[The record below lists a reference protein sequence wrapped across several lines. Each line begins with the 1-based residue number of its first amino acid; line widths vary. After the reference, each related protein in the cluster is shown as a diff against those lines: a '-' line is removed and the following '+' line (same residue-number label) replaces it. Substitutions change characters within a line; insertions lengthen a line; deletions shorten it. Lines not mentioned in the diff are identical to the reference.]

1 MIKPLKKYDILT
13 NINIMKNLINISDL
27 NKNDFNSILN
37 FANTIKPYAEDFLK
51 NKNIGLIFEKNST
64 RTRLSFQVG
73 INQLH
78 GKYIDIKLEELN
90 LQRVE
95 SFEDTFEI
103 MSCYLDAIIFRTT
116 NHRKLELASKYFKKP
131 IINALSDISHPCQ
144 AISDIYT
151 LKEHF
156 KKEDGFKIVWCGD
169 LNNILFSLIESLNF
183 FDSTKIDVFTDK
195 EIFASKKKIFL
206 QSDKVSYHF
215 EFKDQILGSAD
226 CVMTDVFNSMNDKD
240 DKETILKKFMV
251 NQELMNKTP
260 ESAVFMHCLPAKI
273 GSEVSEEVLKG
284 SKSIV
289 LKQAKNRM
297 IAQRGILKWLNL

>member
-1 MIKPLKKYDILT
+1 MTFANSIKP
-13 NINIMKNLINISDL
+13 NI
-27 NKNDFNSILN
+27 
-37 FANTIKPYAEDFLK
+37 EDCLK

-78 GKYIDIKLEELN
+78 GKYIDIKLDELN

-103 MSCYLDAIIFRTT
+103 MSCYLDALVFRTT
-116 NHRKLELASKYFKKP
+116 NHQKLVLASKYFKKP

-144 AISDIYT
+144 AISDIFT

-156 KKEDGFKIVWCGD
+156 QKDDGFKIVWCGD
-169 LNNILFSLIESLNF
+169 LNNVLFSLLESMKFLK
-183 FDSTKIDVFTDK
+183 SSKIDIFTDRKIYENNHHNFPK
-195 EIFASKKKIFL
+195 EENI
-206 QSDKVSYHF
+206 SYHF
-215 EFKDQILGSAD
+215 DLNDKILESAD
-226 CVMTDVFNSMNDKD
+226 CVMTDVFNSMNDKE
-240 DKETILKKFMV
+240 DKESLLKKFMV
-251 NQELMNKTP
+251 NQELIKKTP
-260 ESAVFMHCLPAKI
+260 DSAVFMHCLPAKI
-273 GSEVSEEVLKG
+273 GSEVSNDVIKG

-297 IAQRGILKWLNL
+297 VAQRGIMKWLEL

>member
-1 MIKPLKKYDILT
+1 
-13 NINIMKNLINISDL
+13 MKNLLNISDL
-27 NKNDFNSILN
+27 SKDDFNSILS
-37 FANTIKPYAEDFLK
+37 FASSIKPNTENCLK

-73 INQLH
+73 INQLQ

-103 MSCYLDAIIFRTT
+103 MSCYLDALVFRTT
-116 NHRKLELASKYFKKP
+116 NHEKLKLASKYFKKP

-156 KKEDGFKIVWCGD
+156 QKEDGFKIVWCGD
-169 LNNILFSLIESLNF
+169 LNNVLFSLLESMKYLT
-183 FDSTKIDVFTDK
+183 SSKIDIFTDK
-195 EIFASKKKIFL
+195 IIYEKNYENFL
-206 QSDKVSYHF
+206 NLDNISYHF
-215 EFKDQILGSAD
+215 EIDEKTIRSAD

-240 DKETILKKFMV
+240 DKEALLKRFMV
-251 NQELMNKTP
+251 DQELMKKT
-260 ESAVFMHCLPAKI
+260 SDTAVFMHCLPAKI
-273 GSEVSEEVLKG
+273 GSEVSNDVIKG
-284 SKSIV
+284 PKSIV

-297 IAQRGILKWLNL
+297 VAQRGIMKWLEL

>member
-1 MIKPLKKYDILT
+1 
-13 NINIMKNLINISDL
+13 MKNLLNISDL
-27 NKNDFNSILN
+27 SKDDFNCILS
-37 FANTIKPYAEDFLK
+37 FASSIKPNTENCLK

-73 INQLH
+73 INQLQ

-103 MSCYLDAIIFRTT
+103 MSCYLDALIFRTT
-116 NHRKLELASKYFKKP
+116 DHEKLNLAATYFNKP

-156 KKEDGFKIVWCGD
+156 QKEDGFKIVWCGD
-169 LNNILFSLIESLNF
+169 LNNVLYSILESMKFL
-183 FDSTKIDVFTDK
+183 DSSKINVFTDK
-195 EIFASKKKIFL
+195 KIYEKNHHKFPKL
-206 QSDKVSYHF
+206 DNISYHF
-215 EFKDQILGSAD
+215 EIDDKILELAD
-226 CVMTDVFNSMNDKD
+226 CVMTDVFNSMNDKE
-240 DKETILKKFMV
+240 DKEVILKKFMV
-251 NQELMNKTP
+251 NQELMEKT
-260 ESAVFMHCLPAKI
+260 SNSTVFMHCLPAKI
-273 GSEVSEEVLKG
+273 GSEVSSDVIKG

-297 IAQRGILKWLNL
+297 VAQRGIMKWLEL

>member
-1 MIKPLKKYDILT
+1 L
-13 NINIMKNLINISDL
+13 KNLLNISDL
-27 NKNDFNSILN
+27 SKDDFNSILS
-37 FANTIKPYAEDFLK
+37 FASSISPNTENCLK

-73 INQLH
+73 INQLQ

-103 MSCYLDAIIFRTT
+103 MSCYLDALVFRTT
-116 NHRKLELASKYFKKP
+116 NHEKLKLASKYFNKP

-156 KKEDGFKIVWCGD
+156 QKEDGFKIVWCGD
-169 LNNILFSLIESLNF
+169 LNNVLFSLLESMKYLT
-183 FDSTKIDVFTDK
+183 SSKIDIFTDK
-195 EIFASKKKIFL
+195 KIYEKNYENFL
-206 QSDKVSYHF
+206 NLDNISYHF
-215 EFKDQILGSAD
+215 EIDDKILGSAD
-226 CVMTDVFNSMNDKD
+226 CIMTDVFNSMNDKD
-240 DKETILKKFMV
+240 DKEALLKRFMV
-251 NQELMNKTP
+251 DQELMKKT
-260 ESAVFMHCLPAKI
+260 SDTAVFMHCLPAKI
-273 GSEVSEEVLKG
+273 GSEVSNDVIKG

-297 IAQRGILKWLNL
+297 VAQRGIMKWLEL

>member
-1 MIKPLKKYDILT
+1 L
-13 NINIMKNLINISDL
+13 KNLLNISDL
-27 NKNDFNSILN
+27 SKSDFDSILTFANSI
-37 FANTIKPYAEDFLK
+37 KPNIEDCLK

-78 GKYIDIKLEELN
+78 GKYIDIKLDELN

-103 MSCYLDAIIFRTT
+103 MSCYLDALVFRTS
-116 NHRKLELASKYFKKP
+116 NHQKLVLASKFFKKP

-144 AISDIYT
+144 AISDIFT

-156 KKEDGFKIVWCGD
+156 QKDEGFKIVWCGD
-169 LNNILFSLIESLNF
+169 LNNVLFSLLESMKFLK
-183 FDSTKIDVFTDK
+183 SSKIDIFTDRKIYENNHHNFPK
-195 EIFASKKKIFL
+195 EENI
-206 QSDKVSYHF
+206 SYHF
-215 EFKDQILGSAD
+215 ELNDKILDSAD
-226 CVMTDVFNSMNDKD
+226 CVMTDVFNSMNDKE
-240 DKETILKKFMV
+240 DKESLLKKFMV
-251 NQELMNKTP
+251 NQELMKKTP

-273 GSEVSEEVLKG
+273 GSEVSNDVIKG

-297 IAQRGILKWLNL
+297 VAQRGIMKWLEL

>member
-1 MIKPLKKYDILT
+1 
-13 NINIMKNLINISDL
+13 MKNLLNISDL
-27 NKNDFNSILN
+27 SKDDFNSILS
-37 FANTIKPYAEDFLK
+37 FASSIKPNTENCLK

-73 INQLH
+73 INQLQ

-95 SFEDTFEI
+95 SFEDTFEV
-103 MSCYLDAIIFRTT
+103 MSCYLDALVFRTT
-116 NHRKLELASKYFKKP
+116 NHEKLKLASKYFKKP

-156 KKEDGFKIVWCGD
+156 QKEDGFKIVWCGD
-169 LNNILFSLIESLNF
+169 LNNVLFSLLESMKYLT
-183 FDSTKIDVFTDK
+183 SSKIDIFTDK
-195 EIFASKKKIFL
+195 KIYEKNYENFL
-206 QSDKVSYHF
+206 NLDNISYHF
-215 EFKDQILGSAD
+215 EIDDKILGSAD
-226 CVMTDVFNSMNDKD
+226 CIMTDVFNSMNDKD
-240 DKETILKKFMV
+240 DKESLLKRFMV
-251 NQELMNKTP
+251 DQELMNKT
-260 ESAVFMHCLPAKI
+260 SDTAVFMHCLPAKI
-273 GSEVSEEVLKG
+273 GSEVSKDVIKG

-297 IAQRGILKWLNL
+297 VAQRGIIKWLEL

>member
-1 MIKPLKKYDILT
+1 
-13 NINIMKNLINISDL
+13 MKNLLNISELSKD
-27 NKNDFNSILN
+27 DFDSILSY
-37 FANTIKPYAEDFLK
+37 AKSIKPNVEDCLK

-103 MSCYLDAIIFRTT
+103 MSCYLDALIFRTT
-116 NHRKLELASKYFKKP
+116 NHDKLKLASQYFKKP

-156 KKEDGFKIVWCGD
+156 QKEDGFKIVWCGD
-169 LNNILFSLIESLNF
+169 LNNVLFSLLESMRFLV
-183 FDSTKIDVFTDK
+183 SSKIFIFTDK
-195 EIFASKKKIFL
+195 KIYEKNHHNFL
-206 QSDKVSYHF
+206 KLDNISYHF
-215 EFKDQILGSAD
+215 DLDDKILESAD
-226 CVMTDVFNSMNDKD
+226 CIMTDVFNSMNDKE
-240 DKETILKKFMV
+240 DKEATLKKFMV
-251 NQELMNKTP
+251 DKDLMKKTS
-260 ESAVFMHCLPAKI
+260 ESTVFMHCLPAKI
-273 GSEVSEEVLKG
+273 GSEVSNDVIKG

-297 IAQRGILKWLNL
+297 VAQRGIMKWLKL

>member
-1 MIKPLKKYDILT
+1 
-13 NINIMKNLINISDL
+13 MKNLLNISDL
-27 NKNDFNSILN
+27 SKDDFNSILS
-37 FANTIKPYAEDFLK
+37 FASSIKPNTENCLK

-73 INQLH
+73 INQLQ

-103 MSCYLDAIIFRTT
+103 MSCYLDALVFRTT
-116 NHRKLELASKYFKKP
+116 NHEKLKLASKYFKKP

-156 KKEDGFKIVWCGD
+156 QKEDGFKIVWCGD
-169 LNNILFSLIESLNF
+169 LNNVLFSLLESMKYLT
-183 FDSTKIDVFTDK
+183 SSKIDIFTDK
-195 EIFASKKKIFL
+195 KIYEKNYENFL
-206 QSDKVSYHF
+206 NLDNISYHF
-215 EFKDQILGSAD
+215 EIDDKILGSAD
-226 CVMTDVFNSMNDKD
+226 CIMTDVFNSMNDKD
-240 DKETILKKFMV
+240 DKETLLKKFMV
-251 NQELMNKTP
+251 DQELMKKT
-260 ESAVFMHCLPAKI
+260 ADTTVFMHCLPAKI
-273 GSEVSEEVLKG
+273 GSEVSNDVIKG

-297 IAQRGILKWLNL
+297 VAQRGIMKWLEL

>member
-1 MIKPLKKYDILT
+1 
-13 NINIMKNLINISDL
+13 MKNLLNISDL
-27 NKNDFNSILN
+27 SKSDFDSILTFANSI
-37 FANTIKPYAEDFLK
+37 KPNIEDCLK

-78 GKYIDIKLEELN
+78 GKYIDIKLDELN

-103 MSCYLDAIIFRTT
+103 MSCYLDALVFRTS
-116 NHRKLELASKYFKKP
+116 NHQKLVLASKFFKKP

-144 AISDIYT
+144 AISDIFT

-156 KKEDGFKIVWCGD
+156 QKDEGFKIVWCGD
-169 LNNILFSLIESLNF
+169 LNNVLFSLLESMKFLK
-183 FDSTKIDVFTDK
+183 SSKIDIFTNRKIYENNHHNFPK
-195 EIFASKKKIFL
+195 EENI
-206 QSDKVSYHF
+206 SYHF
-215 EFKDQILGSAD
+215 ELNDKILDSAD
-226 CVMTDVFNSMNDKD
+226 CVMTDVFNSMNDKE
-240 DKETILKKFMV
+240 DKESLLKKFMV
-251 NQELMNKTP
+251 NQELMKKTP
-260 ESAVFMHCLPAKI
+260 DSAVFMHCLPAKI
-273 GSEVSEEVLKG
+273 GSEVSNDVIKG

-297 IAQRGILKWLNL
+297 VAQRGIMKWLEL

>member
-1 MIKPLKKYDILT
+1 L
-13 NINIMKNLINISDL
+13 KNLLNISDL
-27 NKNDFNSILN
+27 SKDDFNSILS
-37 FANTIKPYAEDFLK
+37 FASSIKPNTENCLK

-73 INQLH
+73 INQLQ

-103 MSCYLDAIIFRTT
+103 MSCYLDALVFRTT
-116 NHRKLELASKYFKKP
+116 NHEKLKLASKYFKKP

-156 KKEDGFKIVWCGD
+156 QKEDGFKIVWCGD
-169 LNNILFSLIESLNF
+169 LNNVLFSLIESMKYLT
-183 FDSTKIDVFTDK
+183 SSKIDIFTDK
-195 EIFASKKKIFL
+195 KIYEKNYENFL
-206 QSDKVSYHF
+206 NLDNISYHF
-215 EFKDQILGSAD
+215 EIDDKILSSAD
-226 CVMTDVFNSMNDKD
+226 CIMTDVFNSMNDKD
-240 DKETILKKFMV
+240 DKEALLKRFMV
-251 NQELMNKTP
+251 DQELMNKT
-260 ESAVFMHCLPAKI
+260 SDTAVFMHCLPAKI
-273 GSEVSEEVLKG
+273 GSEVSNDVIKG

-297 IAQRGILKWLNL
+297 VAQRGIMKWLEL

>member
-1 MIKPLKKYDILT
+1 
-13 NINIMKNLINISDL
+13 MKNLLNISDL
-27 NKNDFNSILN
+27 SKDDFETILN
-37 FANTIKPYAEDFLK
+37 FSKNIKPNTEDCLK

-103 MSCYLDAIIFRTT
+103 MSCYLDALVFRTT
-116 NHRKLELASKYFKKP
+116 NHQKLELASKYFKKP

-144 AISDIYT
+144 SISDIYT
-151 LKEHF
+151 LRDHF
-156 KKEDGFKIVWCGD
+156 QKDDGFKIIWCGD
-169 LNNILFSLIESLNF
+169 MNNVLFSLLESLNF
-183 FDSTKIDVFTDK
+183 LDSTKIDVFTDK
-195 EIFASKKKIFL
+195 KIFESNKNNFL
-206 QSDKVSYHF
+206 NSDKVSYHF
-215 EFKDQILGSAD
+215 ELNDQILGSAD
-226 CVMTDVFNSMNDKD
+226 CVMTDVFNSMNDKE
-240 DKETILKKFMV
+240 DKEATLQKFMV

-260 ESAVFMHCLPAKI
+260 KSAVFMHCLPAKV

-284 SKSIV
+284 PKSIV
-289 LKQAKNRM
+289 LKQATNRM

>member
-1 MIKPLKKYDILT
+1 
-13 NINIMKNLINISDL
+13 MKNLLNISDL
-27 NKNDFNSILN
+27 SKDDFNSILS
-37 FANTIKPYAEDFLK
+37 FASSIKPNTENCLK

-73 INQLH
+73 INQLQ

-103 MSCYLDAIIFRTT
+103 MSCYLDALVFRTT
-116 NHRKLELASKYFKKP
+116 NHEKLKLASKYFKKP

-156 KKEDGFKIVWCGD
+156 QKEDGFKIVWCGD
-169 LNNILFSLIESLNF
+169 LNNVLFSLIESMKYLT
-183 FDSTKIDVFTDK
+183 SSKIDIFTDK
-195 EIFASKKKIFL
+195 KIYEKNYENFL
-206 QSDKVSYHF
+206 NLDNISYHF
-215 EFKDQILGSAD
+215 EIDDKILSSAD

-240 DKETILKKFMV
+240 DKEALLKRFMV
-251 NQELMNKTP
+251 DQELMNKT
-260 ESAVFMHCLPAKI
+260 SDTAVFMHCLPAKI
-273 GSEVSEEVLKG
+273 GSEVSNDVIKG

-297 IAQRGILKWLNL
+297 VAQRGIMIWLEL

>member
-1 MIKPLKKYDILT
+1 MKKL
-13 NINIMKNLINISDL
+13 LNISDL
-27 NKNDFNSILN
+27 SKSDFDSILTFANSI
-37 FANTIKPYAEDFLK
+37 KPNIEDCLK

-78 GKYIDIKLEELN
+78 GKYIDIKLDELN

-103 MSCYLDAIIFRTT
+103 MSCYLDALVFRTT
-116 NHRKLELASKYFKKP
+116 NHQKLVLASKFFKKP

-144 AISDIYT
+144 AISDIFT

-156 KKEDGFKIVWCGD
+156 QKDEGFKIVWCGD
-169 LNNILFSLIESLNF
+169 LNNVLFSLLESMKFLK
-183 FDSTKIDVFTDK
+183 SSKIDIFTDRKIYENNHHYFPK
-195 EIFASKKKIFL
+195 EENI
-206 QSDKVSYHF
+206 SYHF
-215 EFKDQILGSAD
+215 ELNDKILDSAD
-226 CVMTDVFNSMNDKD
+226 CVMTDVFNSMNDKE
-240 DKETILKKFMV
+240 DKESLLKKFMV
-251 NQELMNKTP
+251 NQELMKKTP

-273 GSEVSEEVLKG
+273 GSEVSNDVIKG

-297 IAQRGILKWLNL
+297 VAQRGIMKWLEL

>member
-1 MIKPLKKYDILT
+1 
-13 NINIMKNLINISDL
+13 MKNLLNISDL
-27 NKNDFNSILN
+27 SKDDFNSILS
-37 FANTIKPYAEDFLK
+37 FASSIKPNTENCLK

-73 INQLH
+73 INQLQ

-103 MSCYLDAIIFRTT
+103 MSCYLDALVFRTT
-116 NHRKLELASKYFKKP
+116 NHEKLKLASKYFKKP

-156 KKEDGFKIVWCGD
+156 QKEDGFKIVWCGD
-169 LNNILFSLIESLNF
+169 LNNVLFSLLESMKYLT
-183 FDSTKIDVFTDK
+183 SSKIDIFTDK
-195 EIFASKKKIFL
+195 KIYEKNYENFL
-206 QSDKVSYHF
+206 NLDNISYHF
-215 EFKDQILGSAD
+215 EIDDKILGSAD
-226 CVMTDVFNSMNDKD
+226 CIMTDVFNSMNDKD
-240 DKETILKKFMV
+240 DKEALLKRFMV
-251 NQELMNKTP
+251 DQELINKT
-260 ESAVFMHCLPAKI
+260 SKTAVFMHCLPAKI
-273 GSEVSEEVLKG
+273 GSEVSNDVIKG

-297 IAQRGILKWLNL
+297 VAQRGIMKWLEL

>member
-1 MIKPLKKYDILT
+1 
-13 NINIMKNLINISDL
+13 MKNLLNISDL
-27 NKNDFNSILN
+27 SKDDFNSILS
-37 FANTIKPYAEDFLK
+37 FASSISPNTENCLK

-73 INQLH
+73 INQLQ

-103 MSCYLDAIIFRTT
+103 MSCYLDALVFRTT
-116 NHRKLELASKYFKKP
+116 NHEKLKLASKYFKKP
-131 IINALSDISHPCQ
+131 IINALSDVSHPCQ

-156 KKEDGFKIVWCGD
+156 QKEDGFKIVWCGD
-169 LNNILFSLIESLNF
+169 LNNVLFSLLESMKYLT
-183 FDSTKIDVFTDK
+183 SSKIDIFTDK
-195 EIFASKKKIFL
+195 KIYEKNYENFL
-206 QSDKVSYHF
+206 NLDNISYHF
-215 EFKDQILGSAD
+215 EIDDKILGSAD
-226 CVMTDVFNSMNDKD
+226 CIMTDVFNSMNDKD
-240 DKETILKKFMV
+240 DKEALLKRFMV
-251 NQELMNKTP
+251 DQELMNKT
-260 ESAVFMHCLPAKI
+260 SDTAVFMHCLPAKI
-273 GSEVSEEVLKG
+273 GSEVSNDVIKG

-297 IAQRGILKWLNL
+297 VAQRGIMKWLEL

>member
-1 MIKPLKKYDILT
+1 
-13 NINIMKNLINISDL
+13 MKNLLNISDL
-27 NKNDFNSILN
+27 SKDDFKCILS
-37 FANTIKPYAEDFLK
+37 FASSIKPNTENCLK

-73 INQLH
+73 INQLQ

-103 MSCYLDAIIFRTT
+103 MSCYLDALVFRTT
-116 NHRKLELASKYFKKP
+116 NHEKLKIASKYFNKP

-156 KKEDGFKIVWCGD
+156 QKDDGFKIVWCGD
-169 LNNILFSLIESLNF
+169 LNNVLFSLLESMKYLV
-183 FDSTKIDVFTDK
+183 SSKIDIFTDK
-195 EIFASKKKIFL
+195 NIYEKNHHNFFK
-206 QSDKVSYHF
+206 SDNISYHF
-215 EFKDQILGSAD
+215 ELNDKIIESAD
-226 CVMTDVFNSMNDKD
+226 CVMTDVFNSMNDTD
-240 DKETILKKFMV
+240 DKEAVLKKFTV
-251 NQELMNKTP
+251 DQELMKKTSD
-260 ESAVFMHCLPAKI
+260 SAVFMHCLPAKI
-273 GSEVSEEVLKG
+273 GSEVSNDVIKG

-297 IAQRGILKWLNL
+297 VAQRGIMKWLDL

>member
-1 MIKPLKKYDILT
+1 
-13 NINIMKNLINISDL
+13 MKNLLNISDL
-27 NKNDFNSILN
+27 SKDDFNSILS
-37 FANTIKPYAEDFLK
+37 FASSISPNTENCLK

-73 INQLH
+73 INQLQ

-103 MSCYLDAIIFRTT
+103 MSCYLDALVFRTT
-116 NHRKLELASKYFKKP
+116 NHEKLKLASKYFKKP

-156 KKEDGFKIVWCGD
+156 QKEDGFKIVWCGD
-169 LNNILFSLIESLNF
+169 LNNVLFSLLESMKYLT
-183 FDSTKIDVFTDK
+183 SSKIDIFTDK
-195 EIFASKKKIFL
+195 KIYEKNYENFL
-206 QSDKVSYHF
+206 NLDNISYHF
-215 EFKDQILGSAD
+215 EIDDKILGSAD
-226 CVMTDVFNSMNDKD
+226 CIMTDVFNSMNDKD
-240 DKETILKKFMV
+240 DKEALLKRFMV
-251 NQELMNKTP
+251 DQELMKKT
-260 ESAVFMHCLPAKI
+260 SDTAVFMHCLPAKI
-273 GSEVSEEVLKG
+273 GSEVSNDVIKG

-297 IAQRGILKWLNL
+297 VAQRGIMKWLEL

>member
-1 MIKPLKKYDILT
+1 
-13 NINIMKNLINISDL
+13 MKNLLNISDL
-27 NKNDFNSILN
+27 SKDDFNSILS
-37 FANTIKPYAEDFLK
+37 FASSIKPNTENCLK

-73 INQLH
+73 INQLQ

-103 MSCYLDAIIFRTT
+103 MSCYLDALVFRTT
-116 NHRKLELASKYFKKP
+116 NHEKLKLASKYFKKP

-156 KKEDGFKIVWCGD
+156 QKEDGFKIVWCGD
-169 LNNILFSLIESLNF
+169 LNNVLFSLLESMKYLT
-183 FDSTKIDVFTDK
+183 SSKIDIFTDK
-195 EIFASKKKIFL
+195 IIYEKNYENFL
-206 QSDKVSYHF
+206 NLDNISYHF
-215 EFKDQILGSAD
+215 EIDDKILASAD

-240 DKETILKKFMV
+240 DKEALLKRFMV
-251 NQELMNKTP
+251 NQELMKKT
-260 ESAVFMHCLPAKI
+260 ADTTVFMHCLPAKI
-273 GSEVSEEVLKG
+273 GSEVSNDVIKG

-297 IAQRGILKWLNL
+297 VAQRGIMKWLEL